1 MCTPTHDWNHLLC
14 SLSCCHSLI
23 NWTHTHTHRL
33 FLATNATSTSQRPCV
48 YWAHEASWSSC
59 RAKSPPHKPDATVNK
74 AKHLNKTWSRR
85 GFHEMWSQHWYDHF
99 LHSLKTEGGRHSEEG
114 LCIWFNTTAA
124 PIIRGGGTL
133 IVNLFSGRL
142 VALTQR
148 LLTRW
153 FTGQDRG
160 GASPPPPDPDCRA
173 QTAGASEHQAGQ
185 THCQWRQRED
195 EERELPGY
203 DSIVQWLWDKTII
216 IPILSPPSNYPP
228 TLIPTILK
236 CWLLKPARR
245 LVQRQ
250 HRQHKQLFRETLT
263 DSVQYTYVCKQNAQG
278 TNAWL
283 WYMCNRVVLLYS
295 YSMNLVF
302 LLVAFNFRKKKKKK
316 KSGCQASVCLFF
328 FF

>member
-1 MCTPTHDWNHLLC
+1 MRCGASTDMTTSCTAWKQRVGDTVKKDSAFDLTRLQLL
-14 SLSCCHSLI
+14 LL
-23 NWTHTHTHRL
+23 
-33 FLATNATSTSQRPCV
+33 
-48 YWAHEASWSSC
+48 
-59 RAKSPPHKPDATVNK
+59 
-74 AKHLNKTWSRR
+74 
-85 GFHEMWSQHWYDHF
+85 
-99 LHSLKTEGGRHSEEG
+99 
-114 LCIWFNTTAA
+114 
-124 PIIRGGGTL
+124 GGGGL

-173 QTAGASEHQAGQ
+173 QTAGPSEHQAGQ

-245 LVQRQ
+245 LVHRQ
-250 HRQHKQLFRETLT
+250 HRQHRQLFRETLT

-328 FF
+328 FLKIFLSTVLKYVQLNWMYNWFKYERISLTSLRLKVFLCQSLPFPWRCL